1 MLLSSVMTLALSL
14 MCSCDFHDVA
24 AAVVAVHDDVVCF
37 ISADALA
44 AAATAVVT
52 VPLRLDVAVVVAVHT
67 ASDACFF
74 HVCRRGNKME
84 EDEEEEEELALLLVG
99 DGAVAVS
106 VFVFILAVVVAGIA
120 ALVL

>member
-1 MLLSSVMTLALSL
+1 

-24 AAVVAVHDDVVCF
+24 ATVVAVHDDVVCF

-84 EDEEEEEELALLLVG
+84 EDEEEELALLLVG